1 MKPTDDERP
10 DGRPVPTLDDVARR
24 AGVSKSTASR
34 ALSRPDLVA
43 PATIARVHDAAVGLG
58 FEPSRV
64 ARALAHGRTGL
75 IALVV
80 PTLENTFFTP
90 IINGAQARA
99 AEAGSQ
105 LTVAV
110 HEPDDHPALARLARQ
125 VDGFLLTAPRGDDD
139 SVRAV
144 ARLAPTVLI
153 DREVE
158 GITSVSADVAR
169 AFGEVVGHLAGARHR
184 RIAYL
189 GGPHGSWQSLR
200 RSEAVHRAALGR
212 AELSM
217 LGPVPATFTAGVESV
232 DAVLDSGASA
242 VVPYATSVA
251 LGLMAALARRGVD
264 VPGQVL
270 VSAERSV
277 LDALGMTRVPAIDV
291 DGELLGRVAAERLV
305 ERIERRGGT
314 AGASSWLPVGVRL
327 PTG

>member
-1 MKPTDDERP
+1 MNPTDA
-10 DGRPVPTLDDVARR
+10 GSPVPTLDDVARR

-80 PTLENTFFTP
+80 PTLENSFFTP

-99 AEAGSQ
+99 AEAGAQ

-110 HEPDDHPALARLARQ
+110 HGADDHAALARLARQ
-125 VDGFLLTAPRGDDD
+125 VDGFLITAPRGDDD
-139 SVRAV
+139 TLRA
-144 ARLAPTVLI
+144 ACRLVPTVLI
-153 DREVE
+153 DREVP
-158 GITSVSADVAR
+158 GLPSVSADVAH
-169 AFGEVVGHLAGARHR
+169 AFGEVIGHLAAAGHR

-212 AELSM
+212 SELTV
-217 LGPVPATFTAGVESV
+217 LGPVPATFTAGVESAG
-232 DAVLDSGASA
+232 AVVDSGATA

-251 LGLMAALARRGVD
+251 LGLMSALERRGVS
-264 VPGQVL
+264 VPGDVL
-270 VSAERSV
+270 ISAERAV
-277 LDALGMTRVPAIDV
+277 LDALGMRQAPAIDV
-291 DGELLGRVAAERLV
+291 DGERLGRVAAGQLV
-305 ERIERRGGT
+305 ERIERRGGGE
-314 AGASSWLPVGVRL
+314 GAATRLPVAVRL
-327 PTG
+327 PAG